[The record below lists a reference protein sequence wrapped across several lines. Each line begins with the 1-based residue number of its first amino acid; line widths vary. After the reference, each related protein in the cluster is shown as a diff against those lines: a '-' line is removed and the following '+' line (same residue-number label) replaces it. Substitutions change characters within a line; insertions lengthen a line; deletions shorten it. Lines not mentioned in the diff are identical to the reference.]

1 MTLPGIRYGLI
12 SATFVVFVLVI
23 TDFGVPKV
31 IGDQYSVLA
40 TDIYKQVIGQ
50 QNFQMG
56 AVVGADPADAGG
68 DRVLHRSHRAAP
80 PDRLAFGAR
89 RATDPETRSR
99 RSTGPSSPSARLI
112 AAMII
117 IVLAVAFFA
126 SIATFWPYDL
136 TPSLKNYNFDMM
148 DGGGWESYRNSLT
161 MAALTAVLGTAI
173 IFTGA
178 YLLEKTTRFGAP
190 RSIVRFLT
198 LLPLAVPGLVLGLG
212 FIFFFNDK
220 NNPLNFIY
228 GTMAI
233 LVLCTIGHFYSVAH
247 LTATTALKQI
257 DPEFETVSSS
267 LKVPIYKTFIF
278 VTLPV
283 CLPGGARDRDVSFRQ
298 CDDDGLGRR
307 LSLFAED
314 DAGFD
319 RGAQHGRCRR
329 RRAGG
334 GHGDHDLHD
343 IGGGAD
349 RVYDRDGLVSA
360 ARPGLAQAIE
370 TVTLTVA
377 PSPDTIKAP
386 GSVRGLA
393 K

>member
-1 MTLPGIRYGLI
+1 
-12 SATFVVFVLVI
+12 
-23 TDFGVPKV
+23 
-31 IGDQYSVLA
+31 
-40 TDIYKQVIGQ
+40 
-50 QNFQMG
+50 
-56 AVVGADPADAGG
+56 
-68 DRVLHRSHRAAP
+68 
-80 PDRLAFGAR
+80 
-89 RATDPETRSR
+89 
-99 RSTGPSSPSARLI
+99 
-112 AAMII
+112 MII
-117 IVLAVAFFA
+117 IVLGVAFIA
-126 SIATFWPYDL
+126 SIAKFWPYDL

-161 MAALTAVLGTAI
+161 MSALTAVLGTAI

-178 YLLEKTTRFGAP
+178 YLLEKTTRFAAP

-267 LKVPIYKTFIF
+267 LKVPIYKTFLF
-278 VTLPV
+278 VTLAGVPA
-283 CLPGGARDRDVSFRQ
+283 GGARDRDVSLRQ
-298 CDDDGLGRR
+298 CDDDGVGGR
-307 LSLFAED
+307 LPLFAQD
-314 DAGFD
+314 DARLD

-329 RRAGG
+329 RGAGG
-334 GHGDHDLHD
+334 SHGDHDLPD

-349 RVYDRDGLVSA
+349 RLYDRHRIIPA
-360 ARPGLAQAIE
+360 PRPGLAAEIEKARGAIRS
-370 TVTLTVA
+370 A
-377 PSPDTIKAP
+377 PRPAFDLSEPARFV
-386 GSVRGLA
+386 S
-393 K
+393 